1 MNVSAIYAS
10 NYKVPH
16 VHRTAADGVHCNEKR
31 QTDEGATG
39 VDHYAPLKIPEE
51 HNIYGPGLNN
61 ADHDNEKMYQNYNS
75 LYIEQPV
82 YNFIEEL
89 STSEGSLGKE
99 TQPMYNVLEGPYLDD
114 LGGIRHYGTVS
125 SEEPVYT
132 TLERPYQEG
141 TEGPFN
147 VSECINEPI
156 YNVLDEG
163 PYPSVPREDDV
174 TYGA

>member
-16 VHRTAADGVHCNEKR
+16 VHRTAADGIHCNEKK
-31 QTDEGATG
+31 QTDQGATE

-51 HNIYGPGLNN
+51 HNIYGIGNN
-61 ADHDNEKMYQNYNS
+61 ADCNENMYQNYNS
-75 LYIEQPV
+75 MYIEQPV

-89 STSEGSLGKE
+89 PTSAGSLGE
-99 TQPMYNVLEGPYLDD
+99 DTQPMYNVLEGPYLDVFSGTD
-114 LGGIRHYGTVS
+114 HNGTVS

-147 VSECINEPI
+147 ASGCINEPI

-163 PYPSVPREDDV
+163 PYPGVSREDDV